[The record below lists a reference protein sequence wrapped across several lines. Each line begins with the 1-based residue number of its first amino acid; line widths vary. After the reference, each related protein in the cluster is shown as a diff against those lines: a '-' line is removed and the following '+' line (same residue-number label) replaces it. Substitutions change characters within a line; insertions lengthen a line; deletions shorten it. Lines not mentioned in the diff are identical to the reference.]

1 MRRDFLQLRLGGQED
16 QAWADSWIERIAK
29 LYELNKQR
37 LTFAKSQNG
46 PESLPAP
53 FVELDLER
61 MSSSGYAQADLALH
75 QALGEMAQ
83 QSAQELAQNHPSRLR
98 RKVLG
103 SLQTDWP
110 GLTLFADHPQ
120 IPMDNNGAE
129 RAIRPGTLGRKNY
142 YGSAS
147 RWSAQLLA
155 MMLTLL
161 QTLVLHNVNPRTYLT
176 AYLQACVVNG
186 SKAPEQLERW
196 LPWNFIHHDAGGVQE
211 PPVSSQARAP

>member
-1 MRRDFLQLRLGGQED
+1 
-16 QAWADSWIERIAK
+16 
-29 LYELNKQR
+29 
-37 LTFAKSQNG
+37 
-46 PESLPAP
+46 LPAP

-83 QSAQELAQNHPSRLR
+83 LSAQELAQNHPSRLR

-103 SLQTDWP
+103 SLQTHWP

-176 AYLQACVVNG
+176 AYLQACAVNG
-186 SKAPEQLERW
+186 SKAPEQLEPW
-196 LPWNFIHHDAGGVQE
+196 LPWNFIHHDAAGVEQ
-211 PPVSSQARAP
+211 PPLSSQARAP